1 MNRRIDAVVKDYD
14 VRPIRGRNVKACTS
28 SGVPVR
34 QRLPHGARAKPDFLT
49 CQSLVRAL
57 SSCARVLHQLQIS
70 RMAPSLLLRRASVF
84 DAQARSPKSNMAL
97 HDTTFCRP
105 YILHHCASCYD
116 TLAADHPAVRRP
128 FYTFALTQASVI
140 PSCLRWGFRLLNT
153 PSKKSILSVRN
164 AVLWAR
170 RKRGISG
177 CSRCICTSLGN
188 RRENVADIFR
198 LTSLIQMSAGE
209 WPSRR
214 STKLPSVGTMFVW
227 QLLPVLGSLQMPTVY
242 VES

>member
-1 MNRRIDAVVKDYD
+1 MNMRIDAFVKDD
-14 VRPIRGRNVKACTS
+14 NIRPIRSRNVKACTS

-57 SSCARVLHQLQIS
+57 
-70 RMAPSLLLRRASVF
+70 SVF